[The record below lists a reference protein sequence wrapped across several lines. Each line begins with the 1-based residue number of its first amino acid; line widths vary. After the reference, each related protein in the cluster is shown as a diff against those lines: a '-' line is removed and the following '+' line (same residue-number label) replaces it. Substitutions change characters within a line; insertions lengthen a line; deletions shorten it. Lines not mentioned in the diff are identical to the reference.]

1 MGIDD
6 LDRRILDALQHDF
19 PLQARPY
26 DVLAQRLGIDAEVL
40 WRRVTALLDAG
51 VIRRLGASFDSR
63 ILGFSSTLAAI
74 RVRPE
79 RVGRATQT
87 ISRYPEVTHS
97 YLRDHE
103 FNIWFTI
110 IATGEQRLN
119 EILQEVRTEL
129 SLDASDVMNLPMKR
143 LFKLDARFPAQ
154 P

>member
-6 LDRRILDALQHDF
+6 LDRRILNALQHDF
-19 PLQARPY
+19 PLCARPY
-26 DVLAQRLGIDAEVL
+26 DVLAQRLGVEAEVL
-40 WRRVTALLDAG
+40 WRRVTALLDTG

-79 RVGRATQT
+79 RVDLATQT
-87 ISRYPEVTHS
+87 IGRYPEVTHS

-110 IATGEQRLN
+110 IAAGEQRLN

-129 SLDASDVMNLPMKR
+129 SLDVSDVMNLPMKR
-143 LFKLDARFPAQ
+143 LFKLDARFAAP

>member
-6 LDRRILDALQHDF
+6 LDRRILNALQHDF
-19 PLQARPY
+19 PLCARPY
-26 DVLAQRLGIDAEVL
+26 DVLAQRLGVEAEVL
-40 WRRVTALLDAG
+40 WRRVTALLDTG

-79 RVGRATQT
+79 RVDLATQT
-87 ISRYPEVTHS
+87 IGRYPEVTHS

-110 IATGEQRLN
+110 IAAGEQRLN

-143 LFKLDARFPAQ
+143 LFKLDARFAAP